1 MILFARSATSSSAE
15 VLTFHLIYPKP
26 LYFNKALLCVE
37 STTDILE
44 KLIEEEQKIRE
55 RAEEL
60 GVRVGPEPPR
70 EKPPERV
77 RTVSRPKEEIP
88 STELTDKELSTLFA
102 ETRDILDIY
111 TMDYITE
118 HLDEAK
124 ILHEA
129 LKDKPYSPDTL
140 VGSRIA
146 QNIQELKARID
157 AAQERGSPL
166 TALEGFLVDVKRLL
180 DAVDA
185 QDPLEAKRKYADL
198 LRREQSLPKNVDQR
212 VESEIQELL
221 TEIGKKIQRKG
232 KKSSEEI
239 ADELLEEISALMG
252 SSTFDPEG
260 YNKVARKFQQVAEN
274 LPEDLRLKIRDR
286 IRECYAKMKNIEQ
299 TARVEERQREVRTKK
314 FYWDSFASE
323 VEQLKADLERALPG
337 EFFRIYDVYEQL
349 LDSLEHADLSDVPTV
364 QIEKV
369 KDQLD
374 QCYSMLEELRKRA

>member
-1 MILFARSATSSSAE
+1 M
-15 VLTFHLIYPKP
+15 
-26 LYFNKALLCVE
+26 E

-60 GVRVGPEPPR
+60 GVHVGPEPPR
-70 EKPPERV
+70 EKLPERV

-88 STELTDKELSTLFA
+88 RTELTDKELSAIFA

-124 ILHEA
+124 ILHQA

-157 AAQERGSPL
+157 VAQERGSPL
-166 TALEGFLVDVKRLL
+166 TALEGFSLDVKRLL
-180 DAVDA
+180 DAVDTL
-185 QDPLEAKRKYADL
+185 DPLEAKRKYADL

-212 VESEIQELL
+212 VELEIQDYL

-239 ADELLEEISALMG
+239 AEELLEEISALIG

-260 YNKVARKFQQVAEN
+260 YNKIARKFQQVAEN

-299 TARVEERQREVRTKK
+299 TARVEERQREVRTKQ

-323 VEQLKADLERALPG
+323 VDQLKADLERALPG

-364 QIEKV
+364 QIERV
-369 KDQLD
+369 KNLLD